1 MKNRNLR
8 IHGDNIIECERSLM
22 LLSAALNK
30 EPQFVSQSSTY
41 MPKYK
46 LGDFYVELLSG
57 HGRWGVD
64 IAQVLANKGGILR
77 EGADSYVTEV
87 KDNTETI
94 LFALEYCSALPAGNN
109 AWQRSGR
116 ALSCALAGVPYLYMA
131 EIGGIELDADRKV
144 KAPRF
149 PNPVVPFSY
158 LMFAKKTKTLCI
170 PVYTAHPSITE
181 ALYKKYENVFGINEC
196 HLIIKGI
203 LFNEDCTQVKE
214 LLAQKALNMVKLL
227 ADGRRHE
234 DTIRGDL
241 WDKLLSAPNS
251 ANWFQNSLPRLKWS
265 KKTADKVKTTKSFNE
280 LLKKVLSYEC
290 NTVGAKDLPI
300 CIIPQSKRDDF
311 DAYLSKS
318 YPKITFNLDKEKP
331 LAIVWI
337 TGFKPR
343 GDDSRPDRG
352 LSPLAKMLVGNDAQL
367 MAIVYGPAYKNTWEL
382 FIQSPRKLAYENGLW
397 QSIMQLCDYVLVD
410 SETSKKA
417 LFYTTHSKLTYN
429 KEAISF
435 DYQKPNI
442 AFTEHDTD
450 TTIHQLFSRKEHI
463 NIYECLCNP
472 PGGDWSG
479 ISYFTDVNIE
489 YRWTS
494 LPRVS
499 AVGGKRPDHVIQ
511 IRNKKNDIILSVESK
526 LKGYNLENNIGDSLK
541 SYLDDLFKNTPN
553 AWRTANKDWRRFE
566 GKELVMRPYEIVSVG
581 AYEYTSDDDMQS
593 QLDRGHL
600 DIVFAFKF
608 SKTTILHILCKQHVQ
623 FIIKLLSD
631 IQKDIG
637 SLKVQIH

>member
-1 MKNRNLR
+1 MKNRHLR
-8 IHGDNIIECERSLM
+8 IHGDNIIECERTLR
-22 LLSAALNK
+22 LLSASLNQ
-30 EPQFVSQSSTY
+30 EPKYVSQSSTY

-46 LGDFYVELLSG
+46 LGEFYIELLSG

-64 IAQVLANKGGILR
+64 IAQILANKGGVLR
-77 EGADSYVTEV
+77 EGADSYVTEL
-87 KDNTETI
+87 KENSETI

-131 EIGGIELDADRKV
+131 EIGGIELDGDRQV

-158 LMFAKKTKTLCI
+158 LMLAKKTKTLCI

-181 ALYKKYENVFGINEC
+181 SLYKKYENVFGINEC
-196 HLIIKGI
+196 HLVIKGI
-203 LFNEDCTQVKE
+203 LYDEQCAQAKE

-227 ADGRRHE
+227 ANGRRHE

-241 WDKLLSAPNS
+241 WDKLLTTENS
-251 ANWFQNSLPRLKWS
+251 ANWFQNSLPRLQWT
-265 KKTADKVKTTKSFNE
+265 KKTADKVKTTKSFDN
-280 LLKKVLSYEC
+280 LLKEVLSYNC

-300 CIIPQSKRDDF
+300 CIIPKSKRNDF
-311 DAYLSKS
+311 ENYLSKS
-318 YPKITFNLDKEKP
+318 YPQLTFNFDKDKP
-331 LAIVWI
+331 LAVVWI
-337 TGFKPR
+337 TGFKPH

-352 LSPLAKMLVGNDAQL
+352 LSPLAKMLIGDDAQL
-367 MAIVYGPAYKNTWEL
+367 LAIIYGPAYEKTWDL
-382 FIQSPRKLAYENGLW
+382 FIQSPKKLACENGLW

-410 SETSKKA
+410 SDTCIKP
-417 LFYTTHSKLTYN
+417 LFYKTNSKLKYN
-429 KEAISF
+429 KETISF

-450 TTIHQLFSRKEHI
+450 TTIHQLFSRKEHL
-463 NIYECLCNP
+463 NIFECLCNP

-479 ISYFTDVNIE
+479 ISYFTGGNEE

-511 IRNKKNDIILSVESK
+511 IRNNKNDTILSVESK

-541 SYLDDLFKNTPN
+541 SYLEDLFKNMPN
-553 AWRTANKDWRRFE
+553 AWRTMNKDWRRFE
-566 GKELVMRPYEIVSVG
+566 GEALVMRPYDIVSVG
-581 AYEYTSDDDMQS
+581 AYEYTSVEDMQS

-600 DIVFAFKF
+600 DIIFAFEF
-608 SKTTILHILCKQHVQ
+608 SDTTVLHTLCKQHAQ

-631 IQKDIG
+631 IQKSID